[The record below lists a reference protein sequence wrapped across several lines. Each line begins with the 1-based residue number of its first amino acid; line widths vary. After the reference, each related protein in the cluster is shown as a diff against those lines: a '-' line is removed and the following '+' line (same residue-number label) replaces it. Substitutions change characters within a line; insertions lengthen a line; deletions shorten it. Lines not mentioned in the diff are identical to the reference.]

1 MNSAKIRIK
10 VGSMELEYDGDPS
23 FLTGGLEA
31 LLTTMGDLA
40 GRVPYASET
49 PPNHTQMNGETSSS
63 PDGGYNF
70 STTTI
75 GAKLGVKTGSD
86 LVVCAM
92 AHLEFVQRKTSS
104 SRAQIL
110 AEMRNA
116 KSYFKQTMASNL
128 SGSIDALLKADRIN
142 EGAKNEYALTATERS
157 KIEAK
162 IA

>member
-1 MNSAKIRIK
+1 MNGAKIRIK

-40 GRVPYASET
+40 GRVPHALET
-49 PPNHTQMNGETSSS
+49 PPDHTQVTGTTTSS
-63 PDGGYNF
+63 PDGIYNV

-75 GAKLGVKTGSD
+75 ATKLGAKSGSD
-86 LVVCAM
+86 LVICAM

-104 SRAQIL
+104 SRAEIL
-110 AEMRNA
+110 AEMKNA
-116 KSYFKQTMASNL
+116 RQYFKATMNSNL
-128 SGSIDALLKADRIN
+128 TRSLDALLMADRIN
-142 EGAKNEYALTATERS
+142 DVAKNEYALTATERS
-157 KIEAK
+157 KVEAK